1 MSSSAATL
9 LIKVFEY
16 ISKPFFKN
24 GLKSLGVGFVTYGV
38 MMVLYNTAIAYL
50 HATFGDL
57 GSFFYAFNLAGID
70 VFVSKI
76 TSAISIRI
84 YIVSKKI
91 SFRSLS

>member
-1 MSSSAATL
+1 MSSLGTL
-9 LIKVFEY
+9 IAKSIE
-16 ISKPFFKN
+16 IGSKPLFKN
-24 GLKSLGVGFVTYGV
+24 ALKSMGVGLVTYTA
-38 MMVLYNTAIAYL
+38 MLFLYNTALAYL
-50 HATFGDL
+50 HSSFGAL

-76 TSAISIRI
+76 TSAISIRM

>member
-1 MSSSAATL
+1 MSSSFSTL
-9 LIKVFEY
+9 LVKTFEV

-24 GLKSLGVGFVTYGV
+24 ALKSVGVGLVTYAV
-38 MMVLYNTAIAYL
+38 MLTLYNTALAYL
-50 HATFGDL
+50 HTSFGSL

-91 SFRSLS
+91 SFRSTS